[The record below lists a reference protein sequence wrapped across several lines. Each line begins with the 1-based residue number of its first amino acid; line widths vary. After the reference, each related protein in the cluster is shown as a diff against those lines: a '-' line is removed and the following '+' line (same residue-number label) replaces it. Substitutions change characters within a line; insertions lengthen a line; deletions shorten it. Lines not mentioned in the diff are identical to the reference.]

1 MLETAVTLTHDR
13 CVIEQE
19 YRFNDRAF
27 AGHGSVTELE
37 VCWELREWHDFSD
50 LQEDL
55 SFQAAADAERAAERA
70 LENQW
75 DDPDE
80 GLLTAGGV
88 LALYDPQVY

>member
-19 YRFNDRAF
+19 YRFKDRVF

-37 VCWELREWHDFSD
+37 VCRELREWHDFSD

-55 SFQAAADAERAAERA
+55 SFQAAADAERAVERA

-80 GLLTAGGV
+80 ALRTASGA
-88 LALYDPQVY
+88 LAMYDPQVY